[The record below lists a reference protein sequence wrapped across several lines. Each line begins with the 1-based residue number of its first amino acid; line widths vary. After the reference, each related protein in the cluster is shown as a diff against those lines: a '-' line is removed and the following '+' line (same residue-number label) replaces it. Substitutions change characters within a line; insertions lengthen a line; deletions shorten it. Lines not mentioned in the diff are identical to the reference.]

1 MLVYGSGAGFYSING
16 GGLGSVN
23 LMGATALN
31 RTSTVSGRFQL
42 TINNDKY
49 VPFTVNSTNV
59 ILRGISQSTS
69 NVPNAT
75 LTVKYPLTG
84 SSGNTMVVPDA
95 TLTVGGVGAELLTV
109 NEQGVET
116 DLSDFD
122 SYNCTLTRDTT
133 QHYSGSASAKGVAT
147 DAFAQIMYYGSPT
160 GFTPGES
167 YISKAWV
174 RADVGTL
181 AAQQI
186 SIIFEWL
193 VGGAHLS
200 YDYVPVNVSDFGELT
215 WHYLQYTSIVPA
227 TADGLIVSISFFGDV
242 NDIFW
247 YDSGSLKEVTG
258 TETDNLTG
266 SSAIVSNV
274 PNCSLSVKY
283 TCTGS
288 SAIVSNVPNCSLSV
302 KYTCTGSS
310 TIQSSASGNLSNTY
324 VCVGSS
330 AVTSNVPSISLSDKY
345 NLTATDV
352 VIQSN
357 VPNATLTSTL
367 TGSST
372 VTSTA
377 TANISVKYVCTGSS
391 AVTSNVPNINLSTTY
406 PCTGSASIQSNVP
419 NISLSDNYI
428 LTGTSAIVSNVPDT
442 SLSDKDTLTGT
453 SSIQSSASANL
464 TNKYNLTATDVAIQ
478 SNVPNANETVG
489 LTGSSSITSTVTANI
504 SVKYSCTGS
513 STIQSSTSANL
524 TNKYVCV
531 GSSAVTSN
539 VPNINLTNKY
549 ICTGTSTIQS
559 NVPNAT
565 LTVVN
570 PDVDSLTGTST
581 ILSNVPNINLSD
593 VYPLVGTASIQS
605 GLTASL
611 TNKYG
616 CVGTS
621 TGVSSVTNATL
632 TQLYACIS
640 TVSCI
645 SNVVD
650 TTLNNNYILTTN
662 SVSIHS
668 SVADAILSTCP
679 PLIGTSSITSTTTA
693 SLSDKYA
700 LGGSSAIAMNVPL
713 ATLTVIQ
720 ADIDSLTGSSH
731 ITSSTSGNLTTKHN
745 IIGTSDIELSASAT
759 LKTCP
764 DGVASTSIHSNVPTA
779 LLSETYP
786 LTSIVNA
793 QSNVIDAT
801 LLQSYDLYGE
811 SDIVS
816 EVFGSIVESV
826 YIYGV
831 HTSLKVVSPSTKIG
845 VDMKYKTKINIRTYK
860 TILTVVME

>member
-31 RTSTVSGRFQL
+31 RTSTVSGRFKL

-84 SSGNTMVVPDA
+84 SSGNTVVVPNA

-258 TETDNLTG
+258 TETDNL
-266 SSAIVSNV
+266 
-274 PNCSLSVKY
+274 
-283 TCTGS
+283 TGS

-745 IIGTSDIELSASAT
+745 LIGTSDIELSASAT